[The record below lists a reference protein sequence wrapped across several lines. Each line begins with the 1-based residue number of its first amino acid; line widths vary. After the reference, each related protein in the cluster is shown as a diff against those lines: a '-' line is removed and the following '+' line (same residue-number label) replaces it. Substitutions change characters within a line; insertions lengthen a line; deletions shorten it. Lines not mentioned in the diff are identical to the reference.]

1 MFRQTWSP
9 SVLCDRR
16 KVGKRRGRVVTRSRW
31 DHATVDRFG
40 MMDRKTGPTRGNRG
54 AEPPATESGWS
65 RDASAKDD
73 EDGRRGGGE
82 REQE

>member
-1 MFRQTWSP
+1 
-9 SVLCDRR
+9 
-16 KVGKRRGRVVTRSRW
+16 
-31 DHATVDRFG
+31 

-82 REQE
+82 REREREQE